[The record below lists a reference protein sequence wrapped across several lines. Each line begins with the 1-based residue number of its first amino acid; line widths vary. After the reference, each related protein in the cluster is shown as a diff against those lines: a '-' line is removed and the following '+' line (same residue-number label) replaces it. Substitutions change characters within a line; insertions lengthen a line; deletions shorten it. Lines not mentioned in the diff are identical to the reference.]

1 MRQVL
6 CSLIYF
12 HLPRRERK
20 STSEIVPRACRRPR
34 VVALLLYFSWW
45 GCFTRLIS
53 VFIKYFRHFC
63 PAVYSCYTVYDGVY
77 HTSLGRFSM
86 LEISTVGIRAVPKR
100 TPLEKSRRE
109 LSEDVSFG
117 IGTIGTVGTL
127 LVVEQSSLETTPGGV
142 IYIIYIYT
150 PPYTTL
156 R

>member
-1 MRQVL
+1 
-6 CSLIYF
+6 
-12 HLPRRERK
+12 
-20 STSEIVPRACRRPR
+20 
-34 VVALLLYFSWW
+34 
-45 GCFTRLIS
+45 
-53 VFIKYFRHFC
+53 
-63 PAVYSCYTVYDGVY
+63 
-77 HTSLGRFSM
+77 M

-150 PPYTTL
+150 AVYHTTVVYGIQVSEGL
-156 R
+156 TRVVFAA